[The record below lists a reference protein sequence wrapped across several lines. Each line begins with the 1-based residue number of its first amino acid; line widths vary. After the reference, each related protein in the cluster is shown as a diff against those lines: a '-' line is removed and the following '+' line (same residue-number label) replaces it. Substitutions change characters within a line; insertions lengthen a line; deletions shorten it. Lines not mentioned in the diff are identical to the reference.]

1 MVRYFAVVAEHRHF
15 GRAAA
20 ALRVAQSSLSR
31 QVRRLEQDLG
41 ARLFDRTPQGTE
53 LTEAGEV
60 FPPRAR
66 ALLRSAAQAVAAA
79 HAAAASSRIV
89 IGHTTGIIVTP
100 PVLKLRQR
108 HHDADVR
115 ALHLAWDEPRRALL
129 DHRADAVICRLPL
142 ETRGLRVTILY
153 DEPRV
158 LLVPRDDRL
167 AGKES
172 VTLDDIAGKPMPRLA
187 DSMRNVYWRVD
198 PRPDGTPAPGG
209 PFVNALEDKLEV
221 IAAGQAVAIVSA
233 GLRAEGMHPD
243 LIAIPLD
250 GVRAVPRRPGHPRR
264 RPEPSG
270 CRLREVRPG
279 LIDGS
284 GFGRGIT
291 GLGLRGASSRSCG
304 RCTSMSSRCRAT
316 CRRSPSAFAAGLQDL
331 DQCRDV
337 CVAEPEVYRL
347 AEQLV

>member
-1 MVRYFAVVAEHRHF
+1 MVESPQHPVDLDLRVVRYFTVVAEHRHF

-31 QVRRLEQDLG
+31 QVLRLEQDLG

-60 FPPRAR
+60 FLPRAR
-66 ALLRSAAQAVAAA
+66 ALLRSAAQAAAAA

-89 IGHTTGIIVTP
+89 VGRTTGIIVTP

-108 HHDADVR
+108 HPDADVR

-142 ETRGLRVTILY
+142 ETRGLHVTILY

-158 LLVPRDDRL
+158 LLVPRDHRL

-172 VTLDDIAGKPMPRLA
+172 VTLDDIAGEPMPRPA

-250 GVRAVPRRPGHPRR
+250 GV
-264 RPEPSG
+264 EPCHVVLATRVG
-270 CRLREVRPG
+270 DRNRLV
-279 LIDGS
+279 
-284 GFGRGIT
+284 
-291 GLGLRGASSRSCG
+291 A
-304 RCTSMSSRCRAT
+304 
-316 CRRSPSAFAAGLQDL
+316 AFAKYA
-331 DQCRDV
+331 RDSLTGPGSD
-337 CVAEPEVYRL
+337 AESP
-347 AEQLV
+347 A